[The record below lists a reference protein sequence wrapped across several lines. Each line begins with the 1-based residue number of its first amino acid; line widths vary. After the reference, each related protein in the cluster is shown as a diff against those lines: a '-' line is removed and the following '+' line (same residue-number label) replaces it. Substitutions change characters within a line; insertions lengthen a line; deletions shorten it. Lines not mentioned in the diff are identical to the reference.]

1 MATTDGG
8 AAFPRPSKLN
18 PDEVSGDQSGMS
30 LRDWFAGQALAGL
43 TGKMGW
49 SGTERGREMAQWCYY
64 MGSIMVE
71 VGEGGHRLGR
81 AHQTRRHP
89 PREPGQQRLRGRCRR
104 TRVGIG
110 EGVMGEKTYRTWSWS
125 DGGMGGVDVQAGM
138 TSTIWTTSRCTAR
151 RSAGSSTSART
162 ASRSSRPGP

>member
-71 VGEGGHRLGR
+71 VGEGGKYTDWAALIEPDDILLGSR
-81 AHQTRRHP
+81 ANSASGDAADGP
-89 PREPGQQRLRGRCRR
+89 ESGL
-104 TRVGIG
+104 
-110 EGVMGEKTYRTWSWS
+110 EK
-125 DGGMGGVDVQAGM
+125 A
-138 TSTIWTTSRCTAR
+138 
-151 RSAGSSTSART
+151 
-162 ASRSSRPGP
+162 

>member
-8 AAFPRPSKLN
+8 AAFPRPVSMLN

-64 MGSIMVE
+64 MGTIMVE
-71 VGEGGHRLGR
+71 VGKESEYTDWAALI
-81 AHQTRRHP
+81 
-89 PREPGQQRLRGRCRR
+89 REV
-104 TRVGIG
+104 T
-110 EGVMGEKTYRTWSWS
+110 EK
-125 DGGMGGVDVQAGM
+125 
-138 TSTIWTTSRCTAR
+138 
-151 RSAGSSTSART
+151 GS
-162 ASRSSRPGP
+162 